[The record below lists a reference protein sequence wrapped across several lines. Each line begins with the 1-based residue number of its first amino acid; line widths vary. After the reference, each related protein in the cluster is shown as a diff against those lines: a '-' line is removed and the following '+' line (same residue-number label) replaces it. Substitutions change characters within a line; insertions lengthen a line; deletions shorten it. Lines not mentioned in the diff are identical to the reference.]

1 MAVSLSLVEKKV
13 VSYFLGKVGKSVI
26 LWRILE
32 FFKKIDIND
41 RLYR

>member
-1 MAVSLSLVEKKV
+1 MAVIYSLVEKKV
-13 VSYFLGKVGKSVI
+13 VSYFVGKVGKSVI